1 MYTHGVGT
9 SVRGLSLIE
18 TIFSLA
24 VLGLIAIVVLD
35 LFPASMLASRHNEQ
49 KMQAE
54 MLAESLLA
62 TEAARPFD
70 RLVIGPAQPVPPSTV
85 DGVEYRPELEVRQ
98 VEDKNVDYLK
108 SVIVRVRW
116 DFRNN
121 RRMVERE
128 LWVANV
134 AR

>member
-1 MYTHGVGT
+1 MVGK
-9 SVRGLSLIE
+9 RQNGLSLIE

-24 VLGLIAIVVLD
+24 VLGLIAVVVLD
-35 LFPASMLASRHNEQ
+35 LFPASMLAARHNEQ

-54 MLAESLLA
+54 MLAESLLS
-62 TEAARPFD
+62 TEVARPFD
-70 RLVIGPAQPVPPSTV
+70 KLVIGPAQPLLPSTV
-85 DGVEYRPELEVRQ
+85 DGVEYQPELEVRQ

-108 SVIVRVRW
+108 SVTVRVRW
-116 DFRNN
+116 VFRNN